1 MSLSFW
7 IRDYVFHPLAAAGRR
22 YGWWPHVVFVISM
35 TLFGL
40 WHGAKLTFIVFGV
53 YHGLILVMHRLGQQ
67 MRRRF
72 SFLQRPHYWGHFLS
86 WGITFLA
93 MSLGFIC
100 FRANSLSEA
109 VSMCSA
115 AFSPDA
121 YRHFAMPRNFY
132 ILTSAI
138 VVGYFAFEAGQSLL
152 LSWRLRYRQALSGG
166 TLPAEGLSPVGSF
179 TFIMGALVDF
189 FGARLW
195 WWLAPAVSILILFV
209 GLAIYKQSAVI
220 TVTPFIYTF
229 F

>member
-7 IRDYVFHPLAAAGRR
+7 IRDYVFNPLAAAGRR
-22 YGWWPHVVFVISM
+22 YRWWPHVVFVISM

-72 SFLQRPHYWGHFLS
+72 SILRRPHYLGHFLS
-86 WGITFLA
+86 WGTTFLL

-100 FRANSLSEA
+100 FRANTLSEA
-109 VSMCSA
+109 VAMCST

-121 YRHFAMPRNFY
+121 YRHFAMPRSFY
-132 ILTSAI
+132 ILTPALVI
-138 VVGYFAFEAGQSLL
+138 GYFALEAGQSLL
-152 LSWRLRYRQALSGG
+152 LSWRLRYRQALSER
-166 TLPAEGLSPVGSF
+166 TLAAQALSPAGNF
-179 TFIMGALVDF
+179 ALIMGAFVDF

-195 WWLAPAVSILILFV
+195 WWFAPVVSILMVFA
-209 GLAIYKQSAVI
+209 GLAMYKQSAVI
-220 TVTPFIYTF
+220 AVTPFIYTLF
-229 F
+229 